1 MQSLKNSFSVS
12 PGKPDKCLLASLEI
26 KEPVDKGTDKLQILK
41 DPEIKFR
48 VLFTYR
54 QRAFWF
60 SIIMKD
66 EVRK

>member
-41 DPEIKFR
+41 DPAIKFR
-48 VLFTYR
+48 VLFC
-54 QRAFWF
+54 F
-60 SIIMKD
+60 I
-66 EVRK
+66 VRGLFGSQS